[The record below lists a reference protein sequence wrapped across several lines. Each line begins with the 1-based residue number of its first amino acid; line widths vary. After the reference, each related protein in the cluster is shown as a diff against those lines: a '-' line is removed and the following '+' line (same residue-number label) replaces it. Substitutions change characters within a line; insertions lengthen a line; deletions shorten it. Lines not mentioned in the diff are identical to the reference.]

1 MLAGLR
7 SRWIDAVPMG
17 RVERGGDFDGV
28 LERLI
33 DGKRAFRQSIG
44 ERVALEVRHDEE
56 VGALVLADVIERAD
70 VRVIE
75 GADRLGFAFEAF
87 AAIGIGRGCLDR
99 ILMATVR
106 FSLLSL
112 ARYTSPMPPAPS
124 GDSTSYGPRRAPA
137 AKDMERRDYSRSTTC
152 RAPAQQT
159 PS

>member
-1 MLAGLR
+1 MMPCRWAETALA
-7 SRWIDAVPMG
+7 ACA
-17 RVERGGDFDGV
+17 GV

-44 ERVALEVRHDEE
+44 ERVALEARHDEE
-56 VGALVLADVIERAD
+56 VGAFVLASAIERAD

-75 GADRLGFAFEAF
+75 AAHRLGFAAEAF

-112 ARYTSPMPPAPS
+112 AR
-124 GDSTSYGPRRAPA
+124 
-137 AKDMERRDYSRSTTC
+137 
-152 RAPAQQT
+152 
-159 PS
+159 